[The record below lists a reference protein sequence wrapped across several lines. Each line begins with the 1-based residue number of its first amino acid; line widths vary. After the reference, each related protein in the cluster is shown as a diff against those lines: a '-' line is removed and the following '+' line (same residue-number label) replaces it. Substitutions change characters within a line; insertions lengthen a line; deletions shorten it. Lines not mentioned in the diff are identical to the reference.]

1 MTANFEF
8 RVWGADAD
16 ALGRAIRRR
25 GRPSGQKAGGDS
37 YLLLAGEPSLG
48 IKARDG
54 RLDVKQRIEV
64 VDGLERWQPVFSAA
78 FPLVS
83 VRKLPERIAAAAGDR
98 KIGSIEDLR
107 EAVQASFPGALVV
120 RVGKR
125 RRLFD
130 LAGCKAEVD
139 EVEVR
144 GRLLACAALEHEDAQ
159 ALADVLAEVA
169 RNGWRNAGYPEML
182 LEIATEE
189 SRGAGN

>member
-1 MTANFEF
+1 MSANFEF
-8 RVWGADAD
+8 RIWGADAD
-16 ALGRAIRRR
+16 ELGRAIRRR
-25 GRPSGQKAGGDS
+25 GRPSGEKTGCDS

-54 RLDVKQRIEV
+54 RLDVKRRIEV

-83 VRKLPERIAAAAGDR
+83 ARELPERIAAAAGDR
-98 KIGSIEDLR
+98 TIGSIEDLR
-107 EAVQASFPGALVV
+107 EAVRVSFPSALVV

-144 GRLLACAALEHEDAQ
+144 GRTLGSAAIEHEDART
-159 ALADVLAEVA
+159 LAGVLAEIA

-182 LEIATEE
+182 LEIVTGE
-189 SRGAGN
+189 SRGPGD